1 MLGWETGAGWLRA
14 TQSQG
19 DPATLRCLGLII
31 RVLAC
36 HFQER
41 GSPLVFLPELLS
53 PLCGNYKMANQ
64 EHLTDVCFPADP
76 RSVPMGRTLG
86 KIQST
91 SPGATAMILIINDN
105 HGHLL
110 GAA

>member
-1 MLGWETGAGWLRA
+1 
-14 TQSQG
+14 
-19 DPATLRCLGLII
+19 
-31 RVLAC
+31 
-36 HFQER
+36 
-41 GSPLVFLPELLS
+41 
-53 PLCGNYKMANQ
+53 MANQ

-86 KIQST
+86 KIQSVY
-91 SPGATAMILIINDN
+91 PGATAMILIINDN